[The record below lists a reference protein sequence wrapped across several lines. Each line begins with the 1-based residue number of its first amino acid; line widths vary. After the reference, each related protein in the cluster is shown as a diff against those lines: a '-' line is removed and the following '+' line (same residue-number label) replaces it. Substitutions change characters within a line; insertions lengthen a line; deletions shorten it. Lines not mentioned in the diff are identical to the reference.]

1 MSRITIL
8 GAGFGALTAATQLR
22 RGEPDAEITLVAP
35 EPTFVFLPSLIWIP
49 SGMRSAGDLQISLQG
64 FLDRH
69 AIRYHQGQV
78 TGLRDGGRTVVTD
91 SGELTNDGLIIATGG
106 RFLDK
111 PAGTENVETICKGI
125 PAAERIRDRLE
136 GLDDGTLAFGFA
148 TNPDE
153 PAKVRGGPMFEL
165 LFGTDTLLRRQG
177 RRDRFRLAFFTP
189 APEPGKRLG
198 DKAVAGILR
207 EMERRGIETHLGNR
221 ITEFKPDGVV
231 TEAGEIPSDLTMF
244 MPGMRG
250 PDWGPESGLPLSE
263 GGFFKADELC
273 RAEGAQRVY
282 VVGDAGSHPG
292 PAWMAPQAHQAD
304 LHAEAAAENLLVEL
318 ASQTPERPFKPELVC
333 IVDTLDKGI
342 LVLRTHKRNL
352 VLPSRLLH
360 WVKRAFEWWYLR
372 PFRKAAGS

>member
-8 GAGFGALTAATQLR
+8 GAGFGALTAARQLR
-22 RGEPDAEITLVAP
+22 QRDPGAEITLVAP

-49 SGMRSAGDLQISLQG
+49 SRMRTGEDLRISLQG

-69 AIRYHQGQV
+69 RLHYHQGRV

-91 SGELTNDGLIIATGG
+91 TGELTNDGLVIATGG
-106 RFLDK
+106 HFLDK
-111 PAGTENVETICKGI
+111 PAGTENVVTICKGI
-125 PAAERIRDRLE
+125 PSAEQIRDRLE
-136 GLDDGTLAFGFA
+136 ELDGGTLAFGFA

-207 EMERRGIETHLGNR
+207 EMERRGIETHLGNK
-221 ITEFKPDGVV
+221 IKEFQPGRVA
-231 TEAGEIPSDLTMF
+231 TEASEIESDLTMF
-244 MPGMRG
+244 MPGMS
-250 PDWGPESGLPLSE
+250 GPEWAGDSGLTLSE

-273 RAEGAQRVY
+273 RVEGAERVY

-292 PAWMAPQAHQAD
+292 PGWMAPQAHQAD
-304 LHAEAAAENLLVEL
+304 LHAEAAAENLVAEL
-318 ASQTPERPFKPELVC
+318 RGDAPNQPFKPELVC

-342 LVLRTHKRNL
+342 LVLRTHKRNI

-360 WVKRAFEWWYLR
+360 WEIGRAHV
-372 PFRKAAGS
+372 